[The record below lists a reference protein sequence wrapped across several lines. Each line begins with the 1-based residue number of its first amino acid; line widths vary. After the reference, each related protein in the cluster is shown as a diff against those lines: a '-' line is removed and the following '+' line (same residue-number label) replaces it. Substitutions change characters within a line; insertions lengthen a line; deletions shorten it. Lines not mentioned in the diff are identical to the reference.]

1 MRPRPSTM
9 HTRFSAWLRATAI
22 VTAVLI
28 VGTGCG
34 SRASDVEIAAALRGP
49 VSAGTEVAPVD
60 TDAGAADEVAP
71 ATAPEAAGVPA
82 AGSRA
87 PGSKADAPDAG
98 TAVATG
104 RSAKPIAKP
113 TAKST
118 APAATSTAPK
128 VADKSVVKIGMLGAW
143 SGVLGAVTASAP
155 RTMQAWVANQNA
167 KGGLNGHPISLIV
180 ADDQGDPAT
189 TLTLARRLVESDK
202 ILAMAGN
209 INLFGFP
216 QLEKYMRSKN
226 VPMLG
231 DGIDPGWYSSPIA
244 FPVTSHLGD
253 QILAGLQLLVS
264 GGTSKLAML
273 YCLEVAALCTYFKEK
288 TLSSPMG
295 KYIAQNYQVSLV
307 APSYTSQCLRMKGA
321 KIDAI
326 YLLMDTAGAAR
337 LVQDC
342 AVQGFKP
349 KVMLLGL
356 DATKDMPTIPALKDT
371 LVPGATASPADGQG
385 LPAVEN
391 YRRAMATY
399 GPKVGESGTG
409 MLSWVAGEMLAFG
422 GKNLPEAPTSA
433 DLMAGLW
440 KVKNETL
447 GGLTVPLTYAK
458 GKSAVAKPCTFLW
471 GVANSRFSAPQG
483 AKLFC

>member
-1 MRPRPSTM
+1 MRTRPSAT
-9 HTRFSAWLRATAI
+9 TKRPSLWLRATA
-22 VTAVLI
+22 VTTAVLI
-28 VGTGCG
+28 VGSGCG
-34 SRASDVEIAAALRGP
+34 SRASDTEIAEALRGP
-49 VSAGTEVAPVD
+49 STTGA
-60 TDAGAADEVAP
+60 AGAATVDTSAAGPVGSVAAP
-71 ATAPEAAGVPA
+71 AVPDAAAAPGSTTAGSKAGKPAAGVTPGGA
-82 AGSRA
+82 ATPS
-87 PGSKADAPDAG
+87 
-98 TAVATG
+98 
-104 RSAKPIAKP
+104 SAA
-113 TAKST
+113 
-118 APAATSTAPK
+118 APAATAPK
-128 VADKSVVKIGMLGAW
+128 VADKSEVKIGMLGPW

-155 RTMQAWVANQNA
+155 KTLQAWVANQNA
-167 KGGLNGHPISLIV
+167 KGGLNGHPIKLIV

-216 QLEKYMRSKN
+216 QLESYMRSKN

-231 DGIDPGWYSSPIA
+231 DGIDPGWYSSPVS

-264 GGTSKLAML
+264 SGTSKMGML
-273 YCLEVAALCTYFKEK
+273 YCLEVAALCTYFRDK
-288 TLSSPMG
+288 TLASPMG
-295 KYIAQNYQVSLV
+295 KYIVQNYQVSLV
-307 APSYTSQCLRMKGA
+307 APSYTSQCLRMKQA
-321 KIDAI
+321 NIDAI

-342 AVQGFKP
+342 AVQGFRP

-371 LVPGATASPADGQG
+371 LVPGATASPATGQG

-399 GPKVGESGTG
+399 GPTVGESGTG
-409 MLSWVAGEMLAFG
+409 MLAWVAGEMLALA
-422 GKNLPEAPTSA
+422 GKNLPAAPTSA
-433 DLMAGLW
+433 DLFAGLW
-440 KVKNETL
+440 TVKNETL

-458 GKSAVAKPCTFLW
+458 GKNAVAKPCTFLW
-471 GVANSRFSAPQG
+471 GVANNKFSAPQG